1 MVKLDES
8 RTEKRRPRAWRVVVG
23 VVLVVVLAAA
33 VAGWS
38 FRDHLRSPQALYHEA
53 QTARPERAA
62 VLYAR
67 LAEKVP
73 EIEEYARLWAAQAAM
88 PDLEAMR
95 TLQAVAAFRPQSPA
109 AQEAHLALA
118 RYYASIEAPQAEDE
132 YRAALELHD
141 TLALRL
147 ELARMLEEQGD
158 EGAAYV
164 EYQRL
169 LSEQADAFE
178 GMRRTGQDPLAV
190 AQDLNNAYYFTDAL
204 ETLRQTGEPEALPL
218 RAEALTGLQQYEGA
232 EQAYVQWL
240 RKTPDDDEARVGLAR
255 ALQQLDQQSRA
266 LALVGNLDTPD
277 AQLTAAEL
285 LEGEQP
291 DEALALY
298 LESPYPVAWWSASTI
313 LESQGRLTET
323 LPVYAR
329 LARTQTYLADD
340 AAYRLH
346 VLAQRAGDEEFQAES
361 KQLLAGLG
369 LNWLALRASGE
380 ELELFMAAP
389 LSRLGDD
396 IVAKA
401 QALEAIGRDDLAR
414 LELILASRFRHA
426 PEIEL
431 AMAEALASRGFV
443 VDAQGIAA
451 TYVVEHPQAPLD
463 FWELAYPRPYS
474 PTVEAAAAEF
484 EVDPLL
490 LWAVMREESR
500 YDPEA
505 LSYVGAR
512 GLMQV
517 MPSTQDWIA
526 EQLGEEITPGEAFT
540 PEASIRM
547 GAWFLRFLLDYFD
560 NDLELAIAA
569 YNGGAGS
576 VDTWLD
582 DPHVSDRD
590 DFLRWIGFGETREY
604 LSKVSL
610 SYQVYREVYGDRSG
624 EGE

>member
-1 MVKLDES
+1 MVRLDEIGD
-8 RTEKRRPRAWRVVVG
+8 TRRRRRVYLVLG
-23 VVLVVVLAAA
+23 VALVVVLAAA
-33 VAGWS
+33 ILGWT
-38 FRDHLRSPQALYHEA
+38 FRDYIRSPQALYQEA
-53 QTARPERAA
+53 QTAQPERAA

-67 LAEKVP
+67 LAEKLP
-73 EIEEYARLWAAQAAM
+73 EIEEYTRLWAAQASM
-88 PDLEAMR
+88 PNLEALR
-95 TLQAVAAFRPQSPA
+95 TLQAVASFRPQSPA
-109 AQEAHLALA
+109 AHQAHLALA

-132 YRAALELHD
+132 YQAALDLHD
-141 TLALRL
+141 TVALRL
-147 ELARMLEEQGD
+147 ELALALEEQGD
-158 EGAAYV
+158 EEAAYA

-190 AQDLNNAYYFTDAL
+190 AQDLSNAYYFTDAL
-204 ETLRQTGEPEALPL
+204 ETLRQTGEIDALPL
-218 RAEALTGLQQYEGA
+218 RAEALAGLQQYDA
-232 EQAYVQWL
+232 AQQAYVQWL

-255 ALQQLDQQSRA
+255 ALQQLGQQSRA
-266 LALVGNLDTPD
+266 LSLVANLDTPD
-277 AQLTAAEL
+277 AQLTTAEL

-346 VLAQRAGDEEFQAES
+346 VLAQRTGDEQAEADS
-361 KQLLAGLG
+361 ERLLAGLG
-369 LNWLALRASGE
+369 LNWLALRAGGE
-380 ELELFMAAP
+380 ELDLFMAAP
-389 LSRLGDD
+389 LDELGED
-396 IVAKA
+396 IVTKA
-401 QALEAIGRDDLAR
+401 QALESIGRDDLAR
-414 LELILASRFRHA
+414 LELILASHFRRA
-426 PEIEL
+426 PEVDL
-431 AMAEALASRGFV
+431 VMAEALASRGYV
-443 VDAQGIAA
+443 VDAQEIAA

-474 PTVEAAAAEF
+474 TTVEAAAAEF
-484 EVDPLL
+484 SVDPLL

-517 MPSTQDWIA
+517 MPTTQEWIA
-526 EQLGEEITPGEAFT
+526 EQLGEEISPGEAFT
-540 PEASIRM
+540 PETSIRM
-547 GAWFLRFLLDYFD
+547 GAWFLRFLLDYFED
-560 NDLELAIAA
+560 DLDLAVAA

-576 VDTWLD
+576 VDIWLE
-582 DPHVSDRD
+582 DPRVSDRD

-604 LSKVSL
+604 LSKVLL
-610 SYQVYREVYGDRSG
+610 SYRVYRELYGDRPA

>member
-1 MVKLDES
+1 MVQLDEF
-8 RTEKRRPRAWRVVVG
+8 RQAKRRRRVYAVLG
-23 VVLVVVLAAA
+23 VALVAVLAAA
-33 VAGWS
+33 ALGWM
-38 FRDHLRSPQALYHEA
+38 FRDEVRSPEALYREA

-67 LAEKVP
+67 LAEKLP
-73 EIEEYARLWAAQAAM
+73 TIEEYARLWAAQASM

-109 AQEAHLALA
+109 AHEAHLSLA

-132 YRAALELHD
+132 YQAAVDLYD
-141 TLALRL
+141 TVALRL
-147 ELARMLEEQGD
+147 ELARMLEEQGN
-158 EGAAYV
+158 EGAAYA

-169 LSEQADAFE
+169 LSERADAFE

-190 AQDLNNAYYFTDAL
+190 AQDLNSAYYFTDAL
-204 ETLRQTGEPEALPL
+204 ETLRQTEEPEALPL
-218 RAEALTGLQQYEGA
+218 RAAALTGLQQYA
-232 EQAYVQWL
+232 EARQAYQQWL
-240 RKTPDDDEARVGLAR
+240 VETPDDSEAQVGLAR
-255 ALQQLDQQSRA
+255 ALEQLDQKRRA
-266 LALVGNLDTPD
+266 LSLVRDLDTPD
-277 AQLTAAEL
+277 AQLTTAEL
-285 LEGEQP
+285 LEEEQP
-291 DEALALY
+291 DQALALY
-298 LESPYPVAWWSASTI
+298 LDSPYPVAWWSASTI

-346 VLAQRAGDEEFQAES
+346 VLAQRTGDEEAQAES
-361 KQLLAGLG
+361 ERLLAGLG
-369 LNWLALRASGE
+369 LNWLALRAGGE
-380 ELELFMAAP
+380 ELDLFMAAP
-389 LSRLGDD
+389 LGGLGDE
-396 IVAKA
+396 ILAKA

-414 LELILASRFRHA
+414 LELILASRFRRA
-426 PEIEL
+426 PEADL
-431 AMAEALASRGFV
+431 AMAEALASRRYV
-443 VDAQGIAA
+443 VDAQEIAA
-451 TYVVEHPQAPLD
+451 TYVVERPQAPLE

-474 PTVEAAAAEF
+474 TTVEAAAAEF
-484 EVDPLL
+484 DVDPLL

-526 EQLGEEITPGEAFT
+526 EQLGEEIPPGEAFT
-540 PEASIRM
+540 AETGIRM
-547 GAWFLRFLLDYFD
+547 GAWFLRFLLDYFED
-560 NDLELAIAA
+560 DLELAIAA

-576 VDTWLD
+576 VDSWQD
-582 DPHVSDRD
+582 DPLVSNRD

-610 SYQVYREVYGDRSG
+610 SYQVYRVLYGDRPT